1 MARKRTR
8 SRRRRRRMMK
18 RRRKSVFNRPLLGN
32 TQAVRLDYAFA
43 GQIFDDATST
53 IGVIKTFSLD
63 NPFLPEPGVTG
74 STVRGLS
81 NFSSMWQ
88 DCLVVGAKASISL
101 LPGSVQHALVYWCE
115 TSLEN
120 KLGQPSISPADIVNG
135 RHTSYRTLAPNPGAA
150 SPLVLTRKYSA
161 KKFHGVKDLK
171 DNVELKCLN
180 GFPPTIP
187 TWLNISGVTTHG
199 ATFNPTD
206 IMVKIQYLCI
216 WSNPVNP

>member
-18 RRRKSVFNRPLLGN
+18 RRRKSVFSRPLLGN

-53 IGVIKTFSLD
+53 IGVISTWSLD
-63 NPFLPEPGVTG
+63 NPFQPQPGVTG

-135 RHTSYRTLAPNPGAA
+135 RHVSYRTLAPNPGAA

-187 TWLNISGVTTHG
+187 TWLNLSGVTTHG

-206 IMVKIQYLCI
+206 IMIKIQYLCI